1 MQHVKP
7 NRADTVQSTQSA
19 KGPPSMFWM
28 WQAVPLCLCHSH
40 SQSLSLSLSVLD
52 VSWPYHVLSLI
63 CRSCKATSG
72 GPKSKVMF
80 QLRSLN
86 FRESSVSQAAT
97 QYFAQHISKWV
108 AIAHN
113 IKKNTVTQFC
123 SKVTGN
129 VLSCHRHPSSSRYVP
144 ILPKMKAAKK
154 VADVMCLL
162 LLLPGTHWNQ
172 LSIKTNYQI
181 DKTI

>member
-40 SQSLSLSLSVLD
+40 SQSLSLSVLD
-52 VSWPYHVLSLI
+52 VSWPYHVLWLI

-108 AIAHN
+108 AIAHD

-123 SKVTGN
+123 CKVTGN

-154 VADVMCLL
+154 SCGCHVLAAVA
-162 LLLPGTHWNQ
+162 PGNSLEPTLDQNK
-172 LSIKTNYQI
+172 LSNW
-181 DKTI
+181 

>member
-19 KGPPSMFWM
+19 KGQKDRHRCFGCDKPFLYAS
-28 WQAVPLCLCHSH
+28 VTLT
-40 SQSLSLSLSVLD
+40 LSLSLSVLD

-123 SKVTGN
+123 CKDTGN

-154 VADVMCLL
+154 SCGCHVLAAVA
-162 LLLPGTHWNQ
+162 PGNSLEPTLDQNK
-172 LSIKTNYQI
+172 LSNW
-181 DKTI
+181 